1 MLIVSQHWW
10 RRHHLHPL
18 TELPWIEHLKLRNVY
33 ESSKSSDSKPELIS
47 LVPIGRCTI
56 SDTGSTQGRDGVL
69 RYMACWTDVL
79 RWRHRVAMA
88 ARSRWRHRVAMAAQG
103 PGAAHRSVSM
113 GPIQKL
119 YRWKALV
126 KANSIGYMPVPNT
139 RLILYLYY
147 YTIGGLLL
155 LCYWAF

>member
-10 RRHHLHPL
+10 GRHHLPPL

-33 ESSKSSDSKPELIS
+33 ERSKNSDSKPELIS

-56 SDTGSTQGRDGVL
+56 SLQRRIVRTQD
-69 RYMACWTDVL
+69 
-79 RWRHRVAMA
+79 RHRVAMA
-88 ARSRWRHRVAMAAQG
+88 CCDTQGTDVLRWRHRVAMAAQG

-155 LCYWAF
+155 LCHWAL